1 MSIAKTL
8 FGQTP
13 DGQPIYLYTLTNSHG
28 ISASF
33 TDLGGTWVS
42 MMVPDRD
49 GQMADVVLGYDTVEK
64 YMVKGPP
71 FRSHRGPECQPQ
83 SPGLFTLNGKEYRL
97 AA

>member
-1 MSIAKTL
+1 MEGSFKMSIAKTL

-64 YMVKGPP
+64 YMVDVYKRQVLPSRP
-71 FRSHRGPECQPQ
+71 RSR
-83 SPGLFTLNGKEYRL
+83 
-97 AA
+97 

>member
-49 GQMADVVLGYDTVEK
+49 GRWLTWYWAMT
-64 YMVKGPP
+64 
-71 FRSHRGPECQPQ
+71 RWRN
-83 SPGLFTLNGKEYRL
+83 TW
-97 AA
+97 

>member
-28 ISASF
+28 VSASF

-64 YMVKGPP
+64 YMVKGPH
-71 FRSHRGPECQPQ
+71 FGAIVGRNACLLYTSRCV
-83 SPGLFTLNGKEYRL
+83 
-97 AA
+97 